1 MPPIVVQNEKLL
13 PYMTDHYDPA
23 RLRQLRRFLE
33 RHGTFKFAPLHTHL
47 FPAAVVTRSTS
58 QSGYQHV
65 WVRDN
70 VHVSHALYVSGHVRA
85 AAQIMSAL
93 MQFFARHRRRFEDI
107 IHGRVKCADP
117 MSRPHVRFN
126 GVTLQESG
134 ETWAHAQND
143 ALGIFL
149 WMYCTLACEGIL
161 KPPPNAVETLTLFP
175 RYFEAI
181 RYWADEDSGHWEE
194 GRKIEASSIGAVV
207 AGLAKLR
214 AFVSEGRAS
223 AALSGRSSRVSDTFL
238 KTLERRGRNELK
250 RILPHECVQTS
261 SAKKRRYDG
270 ALLFLVYPLEIV
282 GEAMRGRILKDI
294 AESLEGPY
302 GIKRYVGDS
311 YWAAD
316 YKEKLDPTQRTVD
329 FSDRVEMRNAL
340 LAPGQEAQWC
350 LFDPIMSAAYGRRYQ
365 RTARRGDLN
374 LQTYYFNRSLGQLTG
389 KVKGIQEFQC
399 PEAYYLERGRYV
411 PNDQTPLLWTQ
422 ANLLVALKMMEKS
435 LSVCR
440 TLQ

>member
-33 RHGTFKFAPLHTHL
+33 RQGVFKMVPLRTHL

-85 AAQIMSAL
+85 AAQTMSAL
-93 MQFFARHRRRFEDI
+93 MQFFARHRHRFEDI
-107 IHGRVKCADP
+107 IQGRAKAADP

-126 GVTLQESG
+126 GATLEESR

-149 WMYCTLACEGIL
+149 WMYCTLACEGVV
-161 KPPPNAVETLTLFP
+161 KPHRKEVETLTLFP

-214 AFVSEGRAS
+214 AFLSEARAS
-223 AALSGRSSRVSDTFL
+223 GALSDRSPQISDTFL
-238 KTLERRGRNELK
+238 STLERRGRNELK
-250 RILPHECVQTS
+250 RILPYECVQSS

-270 ALLFLVYPLEIV
+270 ALLFLIYPLEVV
-282 GEAMRGRILKDI
+282 GEAMRDRILKDI

-329 FSDRVEMRNAL
+329 FSDRVEMRNKL
-340 LAPGQEAQWC
+340 LAPGEEAQWC

-365 RTARRGDLN
+365 RTARRGDLT
-374 LQTYYFNRSLGQLTG
+374 LQTYYFNRSLGQLTE
-389 KVKGIQEFQC
+389 KIKGIREFQC

-422 ANLLVALKMMEKS
+422 ANLLVALKLMETS
-435 LSVCR
+435 LSV
-440 TLQ
+440 

>member
-13 PYMTDHYDPA
+13 PYMTDHYDLA
-23 RLRQLRRFLE
+23 RLKQLRRVLE
-33 RHGTFKFAPLHTHL
+33 RQGTFKLAPLRTHL

-70 VHVSHALYVSGHVRA
+70 VHVSHALYVSGRVRA
-85 AAQIMSAL
+85 AAQTMSAL
-93 MQFFARHRRRFEDI
+93 MQFFARHRHRFENI
-107 IHGRVKCADP
+107 IQGRVKSADP

-126 GVTLQESG
+126 GATLQESR

-149 WMYCTLACEGIL
+149 WLYCRLACEGIV
-161 KPPPNAVETLTLFP
+161 KPLRNEIETLTLFP

-207 AGLAKLR
+207 AGLAELR
-214 AFVSEGRAS
+214 EFLSQGRAS
-223 AALSGRSSRVSDTFL
+223 AVLKGRSSQVSDAFL
-238 KTLERRGRNELK
+238 SRLERRGRDELK
-250 RILPHECVQTS
+250 RILPSECVQTA

-270 ALLFLVYPLEIV
+270 ALLFLVYPLEVV
-282 GEAMRGRILKDI
+282 GEAMGGRILKDI
-294 AESLEGPY
+294 AENLEGPY

-329 FSDRVEMRNAL
+329 FSDNVEMRNKL
-340 LAPGQEAQWC
+340 LIPGQEAQWC

-365 RTARRGDLN
+365 RTARKGDLT
-374 LQTYYFNRSLGQLTG
+374 LQTYYFNRSLGQLTE
-389 KVKGIQEFQC
+389 KVKGIPEFQC

-411 PNDQTPLLWTQ
+411 ANDQTPLLWTQ

-435 LSVCR
+435 LAGR
-440 TLQ
+440 

>member
-13 PYMTDHYDPA
+13 PYMTDRYDPV

-33 RHGTFKFAPLHTHL
+33 RHGTFKFAPLRTHL

-70 VHVSHALYVSGHVRA
+70 VHVSHAFYAAGHVRA

-107 IHGRVKCADP
+107 IHGRVKGTDP

-126 GVTLQESG
+126 GVTLQESR
-134 ETWAHAQND
+134 ERWAHAQND

-161 KPPPNAVETLTLFP
+161 KPSREERETLTLFP

-181 RYWADEDSGHWEE
+181 RYWVDEDSGHWEE
-194 GRKIEASSIGAVV
+194 GRKIEASSIGVV
-207 AGLAKLR
+207 VGGLGKLQQ
-214 AFVSEGRAS
+214 FLSDGRS
-223 AALSGRSSRVSDTFL
+223 KAALRKQSPGISDSFL
-238 KTLERRGRNELK
+238 NALMRRGRNELGK
-250 RILPHECVQTS
+250 ILPHECIQKS
-261 SAKKRRYDG
+261 PAKRRRTDA
-270 ALLFLVYPLEIV
+270 ALLFLVYPLEVV
-282 GEAMRGRILKDI
+282 GEAMSGRILKDI
-294 AESLEGPY
+294 AENLEGPY

-316 YKEKLDPTQRTVD
+316 YKEKLDPTQRTAD
-329 FSDRVEMRNAL
+329 FSDTVEMRNTL

-365 RTARRGDLN
+365 RTGRRGYFN

-389 KVKGIQEFQC
+389 KVKGIREFQC
-399 PEAYYLERGRYV
+399 PEAYYLEQGIYV

-422 ANLLVALKMMEKS
+422 ANLLVALKLMEES
-435 LSVCR
+435 LSA
-440 TLQ
+440 

>member
-1 MPPIVVQNEKLL
+1 MPPIVVQNAKLL
-13 PYMTDHYDPA
+13 PYMTDRYDPA

-33 RHGTFKFAPLHTHL
+33 RQGTFRFTPLRTHL

-58 QSGYQHV
+58 HSGYQHV

-70 VHVSHALYVSGHVRA
+70 VYVSHALYVSGRVRA
-85 AAQIMSAL
+85 AARVMSAL
-93 MQFFARHRRRFEDI
+93 MRFFARHRHRFEAI
-107 IHGRVKCADP
+107 LQGRVTPADP

-126 GVTLQESG
+126 GVTLEESR

-143 ALGIFL
+143 ALGLFL
-149 WMYCTLACEGIL
+149 WMYCTLAFQGIVT
-161 KPPPNAVETLTLFP
+161 PRRDEVETLTLFP

-214 AFVSEGRAS
+214 TFLSTGRAR
-223 AALSGRSSRVSDTFL
+223 AALGGGSAGGSDAFL
-238 KTLERRGRNELK
+238 RRLERRGRQALT
-250 RILPHECVQTS
+250 RILPHECIQRS
-261 SAKKRRYDG
+261 SAKTRRYDG
-270 ALLFLVYPLEIV
+270 ALVFLVYPLEVV

-294 AESLEGPY
+294 AENLEGPY
-302 GIKRYVGDS
+302 GIKRYIGDS

-329 FSDRVEMRNAL
+329 FSDSIERRNAL

-350 LFDPIMSAAYGRRYQ
+350 LFDPVMSAAYGRRYQ
-365 RTARRGDLN
+365 RTGRRGDLDR
-374 LQTYYFNRSLGQLTG
+374 QTYYFNRSLGQLTG
-389 KVKGIQEFQC
+389 KAAGIPEFRC
-399 PEAYYLERGRYV
+399 PEAYYLEKGRYV

-422 ANLLVALKMMEKS
+422 ANLLAALTLMETS
-435 LSVCR
+435 L
-440 TLQ
+440 TA

>member
-1 MPPIVVQNEKLL
+1 
-13 PYMTDHYDPA
+13 
-23 RLRQLRRFLE
+23 
-33 RHGTFKFAPLHTHL
+33 
-47 FPAAVVTRSTS
+47 
-58 QSGYQHV
+58 
-65 WVRDN
+65 
-70 VHVSHALYVSGHVRA
+70 
-85 AAQIMSAL
+85 
-93 MQFFARHRRRFEDI
+93 
-107 IHGRVKCADP
+107 

-126 GVTLQESG
+126 GATLQESR

-149 WMYCTLACEGIL
+149 WMYCTLACEGVV
-161 KPPPNAVETLTLFP
+161 KPHRKEVETLTLFP
-175 RYFEAI
+175 RYFETI

-214 AFVSEGRAS
+214 AFLSEARAS
-223 AALSGRSSRVSDTFL
+223 AALSDRSPQISDTYL
-238 KTLERRGRNELK
+238 SRLERRGRNELK
-250 RILPHECVQTS
+250 RILPYECVQTS
-261 SAKKRRYDG
+261 TGKKRRYDG
-270 ALLFLVYPLEIV
+270 ALLFLVYPLEVV

-329 FSDRVEMRNAL
+329 FSDRVEMRNKL

-365 RTARRGDLN
+365 RTARRGDLTR
-374 LQTYYFNRSLGQLTG
+374 QTYYFNRSLGQLTG
-389 KVKGIQEFQC
+389 KIKGIREFQC

-422 ANLLVALKMMEKS
+422 ANLLVALKLMETS
-435 LSVCR
+435 LSV
-440 TLQ
+440 

>member
-33 RHGTFKFAPLHTHL
+33 RQGVFKMVPLRTHV

-85 AAQIMSAL
+85 AAQTMSAL
-93 MQFFARHRRRFEDI
+93 MQFFARHRHRFEDI
-107 IHGRVKCADP
+107 IQWRAKAADP

-126 GVTLQESG
+126 GATLEESR

-149 WMYCTLACEGIL
+149 WMYCTLACEGVV
-161 KPPPNAVETLTLFP
+161 KPHRKEVETLTLFP

-214 AFVSEGRAS
+214 AFLSEARAS
-223 AALSGRSSRVSDTFL
+223 GALSDRSPQISDTFL
-238 KTLERRGRNELK
+238 STLERRGRNELK
-250 RILPHECVQTS
+250 RILPYECIQSS

-270 ALLFLVYPLEIV
+270 ALLFLIYPLEVV

-329 FSDRVEMRNAL
+329 FSDRVEMRNKL

-374 LQTYYFNRSLGQLTG
+374 RQTYYFNRSLGQLTE
-389 KVKGIQEFQC
+389 KIKGIREFQC

-422 ANLLVALKMMEKS
+422 ANLLVALKLMETS
-435 LSVCR
+435 LSV
-440 TLQ
+440 

>member
-33 RHGTFKFAPLHTHL
+33 RQGVFKMVPLRTHL

-85 AAQIMSAL
+85 AAQTMSAL
-93 MQFFARHRRRFEDI
+93 MQFFARHRHRFEDI
-107 IHGRVKCADP
+107 IQGRAKAADP

-126 GVTLQESG
+126 GATLQESR

-149 WMYCTLACEGIL
+149 WMYCTLACEGVV
-161 KPPPNAVETLTLFP
+161 KPHRKEVETLTLFP

-214 AFVSEGRAS
+214 AFLSEARAS
-223 AALSGRSSRVSDTFL
+223 GALSDRSPQISDTFL
-238 KTLERRGRNELK
+238 STLERRGRNELK
-250 RILPHECVQTS
+250 RILPYECVQTS
-261 SAKKRRYDG
+261 TGKKRRYDG
-270 ALLFLVYPLEIV
+270 ALLFLIYPLEVV

-329 FSDRVEMRNAL
+329 FSDRVEMRNKL
-340 LAPGQEAQWC
+340 LAPGEEAQWC

-374 LQTYYFNRSLGQLTG
+374 RQTYYFNRSLGQLTE
-389 KVKGIQEFQC
+389 KIKGIREFQC

-422 ANLLVALKMMEKS
+422 ANLLVALKLMETS
-435 LSVCR
+435 LSV
-440 TLQ
+440 

>member
-33 RHGTFKFAPLHTHL
+33 RHGTFKFAPLRTHL
-47 FPAAVVTRSTS
+47 FPAAVVTRATS

-85 AAQIMSAL
+85 AAQIMFAL
-93 MQFFARHRRRFEDI
+93 MQFFSRHRRRFEDI
-107 IHGRVKCADP
+107 IQGSVKSADP

-126 GVTLQESG
+126 GVTLQESRD
-134 ETWAHAQND
+134 TWPHAQND

-161 KPPPNAVETLTLFP
+161 KPPRYEVETLTLFP

-214 AFVSEGRAS
+214 AFLSEGRAS
-223 AALSGRSSRVSDTFL
+223 AAFSGRSSRVFDTFL
-238 KTLERRGRNELK
+238 RTLERRGRNELK
-250 RILPHECVQTS
+250 KILPHECVQKS
-261 SAKKRRYDG
+261 STKKRRYDG
-270 ALLFLVYPLEIV
+270 ALLFLVYPLEVV
-282 GEAMRGRILKDI
+282 GEAMSGRILKDI

-302 GIKRYVGDS
+302 GVKRYVGDS

-329 FSDRVEMRNAL
+329 FSDRVEMRNKL

-365 RTARRGDLN
+365 RTGRRGDLK

-399 PEAYYLERGRYV
+399 PEAYCMEKGIYV

-422 ANLLVALKMMEKS
+422 ANLLVALKLMEES
-435 LSVCR
+435 LSV
-440 TLQ
+440 

>member
-13 PYMTDHYDPA
+13 PYMTDHYDQA

-33 RHGTFKFAPLHTHL
+33 RQGTFKLAPLRTHV

-70 VHVSHALYVSGHVRA
+70 VHVSHALYVSGRVRE
-85 AAQIMSAL
+85 AAQTMSAL
-93 MQFFARHRRRFEDI
+93 MQFFAGHRRRFEDI
-107 IHGRVKCADP
+107 IQGRVTSADP

-126 GVTLQESG
+126 GVTLQESR

-149 WMYCTLACEGIL
+149 WMYCTLAYEGIL
-161 KPPPNAVETLTLFP
+161 KPHLNEMEMLTLFP

-207 AGLAKLR
+207 AGLTKLR
-214 AFVSEGRAS
+214 AFLSKGRAS
-223 AALSGRSSRVSDTFL
+223 AALNGRSSRVSDTFL
-238 KTLERRGRNELK
+238 STLERRGRNELK
-250 RILPHECVQTS
+250 RILPYECVQTS
-261 SAKKRRYDG
+261 LAKKRRCDG
-270 ALLFLVYPLEIV
+270 ALLFLVYPLEVV
-282 GEAMRGRILKDI
+282 GEVMRGCILKDI

-329 FSDRVEMRNAL
+329 FSDRVEMRNKL

-350 LFDPIMSAAYGRRYQ
+350 LFDPIMSAAFGRRYQ
-365 RTARRGDLN
+365 RTSRRGDLN

-389 KVKGIQEFQC
+389 KVKGIEEFQC

-422 ANLLVALKMMEKS
+422 ANLLVALKLMEKS
-435 LSVCR
+435 LSVCE
-440 TLQ
+440 